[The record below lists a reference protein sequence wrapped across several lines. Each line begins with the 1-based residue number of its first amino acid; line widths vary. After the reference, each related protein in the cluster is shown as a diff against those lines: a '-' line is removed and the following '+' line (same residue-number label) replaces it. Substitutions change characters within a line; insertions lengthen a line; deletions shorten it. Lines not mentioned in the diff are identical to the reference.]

1 MTQLTARQTAAAVA
15 AGDMSALEACNAAI
29 ARIEALDGPIN
40 AVVIRDFDRA
50 RVAAAEADQQIA
62 AGIAKPLLGVPM
74 TIKESFDIGGLP
86 NSWGFAE
93 HADHVAASDGLTVR
107 QLKAAGVVFLGK
119 TNVPVALA
127 DWQSVNPNYGRT
139 NNPHNLTRSPGGSS
153 GGSAAALASGM
164 VPLEYGSDIGGS
176 IRVPAHFC
184 GVWGLK
190 TSFEAVSLEG
200 HYFPRTDSA
209 KTELSVV
216 GPMARDPED
225 LALALD
231 LTSNFPLPRPRFD
244 SLKGVRILCLTQHPL
259 AAVDR
264 EIVAGVERAAQA
276 AAAAGAIVETQTDLL
291 PDLAQLHTDY
301 WRMLMIV
308 LSKGIAPEGHTPTSL
323 SDWFTTVDLQARY
336 VRTWAR
342 FFERYDAIFCPVLG
356 TPAFPHTDDPDF
368 AARTLSING
377 KDAPFAPQFA
387 WISMATY
394 GGMPGLSMPLGT
406 MANGLPFN
414 LQIITRTWSDHDAIA
429 IGTLTAA
436 AMGN

>member
-1 MTQLTARQTAAAVA
+1 MTELTARQTAAAIA
-15 AGDMSALEACNAAI
+15 AGEMSALEACNAAI

-50 RVAAAEADQQIA
+50 RVAAADTDKAIA
-62 AGIAKPLLGVPM
+62 AGIRKPLLGVPM

-86 NSWGFAE
+86 SSWGFAE
-93 HADHVAASDGLTVR
+93 HADHIAATDGLTVR
-107 QLKAAGVVFLGK
+107 QLKAAGAVFLGK

-139 NNPHNLTRSPGGSS
+139 NNPHDFSRSPGGSS

-190 TSFEAVSLEG
+190 TTFDAVSIEG
-200 HYFPRTDSA
+200 HPFPRTDSA

-216 GPMARDPED
+216 GPMARDPGD

-231 LTSNFPLPRPRFD
+231 LTSKFPLPRPRFD
-244 SLKGVRILCLTQHPL
+244 SLRGVRIFCLTHHPL
-259 AAVDR
+259 AAADQ
-264 EIVAGVERAAQA
+264 EIVAGVEAAAHA
-276 AAAAGAIVETQTDLL
+276 AAAAGAIVETDTDLL

-308 LSKGIAPEGHTPTSL
+308 LSKGIATEGHKPTSL
-323 SDWFTTVDLQARY
+323 FDWFNTVDLQARY
-336 VRTWAR
+336 ARAWDR

-356 TPAFPHTDDPDF
+356 TPAFPHTEDPDF

-377 KDAPFAPQFA
+377 EDAPFAPQFA

-394 GGMPGLSMPLGT
+394 GGMPGLSMPLGRT
-406 MANGLPFN
+406 TNGLPFN

-429 IGTLTAA
+429 IGALTAA
-436 AMGN
+436 ALEL

>member
-1 MTQLTARQTAAAVA
+1 MTELTARQTAAAIA
-15 AGDMSALEACNAAI
+15 AGEMSAREACDAAI
-29 ARIEALDGPIN
+29 ARIEARDGPIN

-50 RVAAAEADQQIA
+50 RAAAAEADTEIA
-62 AGIAKPLLGVPM
+62 AGVRKPLLGVPM

-93 HADHVAASDGLTVR
+93 HADHVSASDGLTVR
-107 QLKAAGVVFLGK
+107 QLKAAGAVFLGK

-139 NNPHNLTRSPGGSS
+139 NNPHDLTRSPGGSS
-153 GGSAAALASGM
+153 GGSAAALASDM

-190 TSFEAVSLEG
+190 TSFDAVSLDG
-200 HYFPRTDSA
+200 HFFPRTDTA

-216 GPMARDPED
+216 GPMARDPDD

-231 LTSNFPLPRPRFD
+231 LTSRFPLPRARFD

-259 AAVDR
+259 AIADR
-264 EIVAGVERAAQA
+264 EIVAGVERAAQT

-291 PDLAQLHTDY
+291 PDLAKLHSDY

-308 LSKGIAPEGHTPTSL
+308 LSKGIAPEGQPPVSL
-323 SDWFTTVDLQARY
+323 LDWFKTADQQARCA
-336 VRTWAR
+336 RAWAR
-342 FFERYDAIFCPVLG
+342 LFERFDAVFCPVIG
-356 TPAFPHTDDPDF
+356 TPAFPHTDNMDF
-368 AARTLSING
+368 ATRTLSING
-377 KDAPFAPQFA
+377 EDAPFAPQFA

-394 GGMPGLSMPLGT
+394 GGMPALSMPLGT
-406 MANGLPFN
+406 MASGLPFN
-414 LQIITRTWSDHDAIA
+414 LQIISRAWFDHDAIR
-429 IGTLTAA
+429 IGALTAQA
-436 AMGN
+436 LA